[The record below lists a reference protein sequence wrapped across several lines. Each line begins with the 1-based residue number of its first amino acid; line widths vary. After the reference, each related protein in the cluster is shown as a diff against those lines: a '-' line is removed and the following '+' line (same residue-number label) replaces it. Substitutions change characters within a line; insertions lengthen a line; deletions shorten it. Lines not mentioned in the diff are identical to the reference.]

1 MDYVFVK
8 DTEGFVVKKLKSQVE
23 CDEIIISE
31 AEYKKLSGDNYY
43 EFHFGHGG
51 KRPGAG
57 RKQKLGS
64 PLKFQIRVTEEEK
77 EFISYAREHNFDY
90 KKVMEQKNIQ

>member
-8 DTEGFVVKKLKSQVE
+8 DMEGFVVKKLKSQVE
-23 CDEIIISE
+23 FDEKIISE
-31 AEYKKLSGDNYY
+31 AEYKELSGDNYY
-43 EFHFGHGG
+43 EIYFGHGG

-64 PLKFQIRVTEEEK
+64 PLKFQIRVTKEERD
-77 EFISYAREHNFDY
+77 FISYARMNNLNY
-90 KKVMEQKNIQ
+90 SALMSK

>member
-1 MDYVFVK
+1 M
-8 DTEGFVVKKLKSQVE
+8 
-23 CDEIIISE
+23 
-31 AEYKKLSGDNYY
+31 SGDNYY
-43 EFHFGHGG
+43 EIHFGHGG
-51 KRPGAG
+51 KRAGAG

-90 KKVMEQKNIQ
+90 KKVYVTDRENILYISIKQDIQF